1 MTITRLEILM
11 ITTAYE
17 QGVGK
22 GYKWTIPTINPYAK
36 DTPCYIAWELGYEEG
51 KDQSKKL

>member
-1 MTITRLEILM
+1 MMITKLEILM

-22 GYKWTIPTINPYAK
+22 GYKWTIATINPYAK

-51 KDQSKKL
+51 KSKSNE